1 MNIST
6 QINRKQNPAYTFA
19 LPGKIKSL
27 GTSNNLLRK
36 PDRLLRCSAYP
47 AYASAPQ
54 IRCGPLATVIR
65 SSPFIT
71 SLYLWAFPGKKAL
84 KTAWNKRLR
93 FFSFALMSFLILGS
107 SACGFR
113 FRGVVQ
119 MAYPSVA
126 VQAAPASQL
135 ANDLRRQLAAVSNT
149 SLLND
154 AATAALR
161 VEVLNESREK
171 EVLSVNAQGRV
182 REYTL
187 YLRVKIRALDAQGN
201 EVLPPTDFVQKRD
214 ISFNEGVVLAKESE
228 DNLLYREMQNE
239 IVQLILRRIAALQ
252 PLATKS

>member
-1 MNIST
+1 MNKST
-6 QINRKQNPAYTFA
+6 HIPQKQNLASPFA
-19 LPGKIKSL
+19 RLKKIKS
-27 GTSNNLLRK
+27 
-36 PDRLLRCSAYP
+36 
-47 AYASAPQ
+47 
-54 IRCGPLATVIR
+54 
-65 SSPFIT
+65 FIVA
-71 SLYLWAFPGKKAL
+71 LYLWTFPEENAL
-84 KTAWNKRLR
+84 KAAWNKGLR
-93 FFSFALMSFLILGS
+93 FFSFALVSFLILGN

-126 VQAAPASQL
+126 VQAAPTSQIVG
-135 ANDLRRQLAAVSNT
+135 DLRRQLAAVSNT
-149 SLLND
+149 TLLND

-161 VEVLNESREK
+161 VEILSESREK

-201 EVLPPTDFVQKRD
+201 EVLTPTDFVQKRD

-252 PLATKS
+252 PLAAKS

>member
-1 MNIST
+1 MNKST
-6 QINRKQNPAYTFA
+6 HIPQKQNLASPFA
-19 LPGKIKSL
+19 RLKKIKS
-27 GTSNNLLRK
+27 
-36 PDRLLRCSAYP
+36 
-47 AYASAPQ
+47 
-54 IRCGPLATVIR
+54 
-65 SSPFIT
+65 FIVA
-71 SLYLWAFPGKKAL
+71 LYLSTFPEENAL
-84 KTAWNKRLR
+84 KAPWNKGIR
-93 FFSFALMSFLILGS
+93 FFSFVLVSFLILGN

-135 ANDLRRQLAAVSNT
+135 ASDLRRQLAAVSNT
-149 SLLND
+149 TLLND

-161 VEVLNESREK
+161 VEILSESREK

-201 EVLPPTDFVQKRD
+201 EVLTPTDFVQKRD
-214 ISFNEGVVLAKESE
+214 ISFNEGVVLAKEAE

-252 PLATKS
+252 PLAAKS